1 MNAVSAIQLTLVLP
15 LIAIVLALL
24 FDKRPNV
31 REMFTLSIGA
41 ALLWVVIVLTRHL
54 SQGDGGEWTLPLK
67 MIGGLPLAFK
77 PEPLGMLFALVAAGL
92 WMRLHNNIYLWASVM
107 NCLLH
112 DALICGHLEGLGEPS
127 ARHLEASGDTW
138 EHHGTP
144 LGHNVA
150 PPGPKPE
157 NL

>member
-15 LIAIVLALL
+15 LIAIVLTLL

-31 REMFTLSIGA
+31 REMFTLSIGG

-92 WMRLHNNIYLWASVM
+92 WIATS
-107 NCLLH
+107 
-112 DALICGHLEGLGEPS
+112 
-127 ARHLEASGDTW
+127 
-138 EHHGTP
+138 
-144 LGHNVA
+144 
-150 PPGPKPE
+150 
-157 NL
+157 